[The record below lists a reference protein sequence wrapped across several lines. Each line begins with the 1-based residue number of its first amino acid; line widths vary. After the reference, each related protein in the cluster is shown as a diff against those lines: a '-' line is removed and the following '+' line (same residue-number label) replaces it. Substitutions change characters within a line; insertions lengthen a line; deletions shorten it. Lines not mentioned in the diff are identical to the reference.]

1 MNIIKN
7 YVLLLITYITVVN
20 SYKFSSLTHN
30 GVYLELYKWKCA
42 NSLKK
47 YKNLN
52 YLQRLFPNIFVG
64 LYNMNEKEEIM
75 LKYIFFIYP
84 LTAKEYMVLDIFNNP
99 SNGFND
105 DIEIFNSL
113 QMYANTNNIK
123 INVDNEVLKL
133 NNEKYYLT
141 NMYNKV

>member
-1 MNIIKN
+1 MNKIKC
-7 YVLLLITYITVVN
+7 YVLLLLTYIIAVD
-20 SYKFSSLTHN
+20 SYNFAPLTHN
-30 GVYLELYKWKCA
+30 GVYIELYKWKCA
-42 NSLKK
+42 NNLRK

-64 LYNMNEKEEIM
+64 LYNMDEKEEIM

-84 LTAKEYMVLDIFNNP
+84 LTAKEYMVLDIFSNP

-113 QMYANTNNIK
+113 QMYANTNDIK

-133 NNEKYYLT
+133 NNEKYYLS
-141 NMYNKV
+141 NIYQQ